1 MRPDVRTIQDDGDQ
15 LVGGGEGGGVRG
27 VQVVAVSNLQKQKRK
42 KEMFV
47 HLSLE
52 ILRVLAISAEDLLG
66 DVNLEII
73 L

>member
-1 MRPDVRTIQDDGDQ
+1 MRPDVRTGQDDGDQ

-42 KEMFV
+42 KERFV

-52 ILRVLAISAEDLLG
+52 IL
-66 DVNLEII
+66 
-73 L
+73 